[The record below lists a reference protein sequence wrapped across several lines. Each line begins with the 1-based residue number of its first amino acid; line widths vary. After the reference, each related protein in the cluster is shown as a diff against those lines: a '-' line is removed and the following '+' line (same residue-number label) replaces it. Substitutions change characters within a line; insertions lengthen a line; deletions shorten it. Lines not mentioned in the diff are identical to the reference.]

1 MQCLYANAVSGG
13 RTEKTLAFIT
23 GDPAYITSEEAT
35 SYCLALASRTLE
47 RQAWADELI
56 ASKLEHWDLD
66 RVTLV
71 DRLLLE
77 LAVVEMVNFDEVP
90 LKVSISEAI
99 EIAKEFSTDE
109 SPGFVNGIL
118 DAVYHDILDGKLSDA

>member
-1 MQCLYANAVSGG
+1 M
-13 RTEKTLAFIT
+13 EKTLAFIT
-23 GDPAYITSEEAT
+23 AEPAHASSEEAL

-47 RQAWADELI
+47 RQTWADELI
-56 ASKLEHWDLD
+56 ASKLEHWDLA

-71 DRLLLE
+71 DRLILE
-77 LAVVEMVNFDEVP
+77 LALVEMVNFDEIP

-99 EIAKEFSTDE
+99 EIAKEFSTDD

-118 DAVYHDILDGKLSDA
+118 DAVYHDILDGKLTDT